1 MEPSRVVITKMLC
14 PANAEVPKI
23 FTAVGRAAA
32 VTTGDASDPDAPA
45 ALFDEILGLMDVSAV
60 EKSSRAG
67 RDWRETGGIP
77 LVVCTTEE
85 ADETVALRATV
96 AQLQAELAQLKTL
109 PAASTGG
116 GGAAPETK
124 SGAVKVNPLI
134 DGDDAA
140 EDGIDGIAPDGITLY
155 TREEVET
162 MKNKL
167 DATSTYLGLETV
179 NLHDIDENL
188 KVETAALED
197 AKANGRYTRTI
208 AGRIAA
214 EQKGHADQSATVGW
228 VKGTLSTLR
237 SEFGAKIMPQALLG
251 QKKYADAFAAA
262 LARAGAGASV
272 ERLAKVLAGIK
283 CVPTASSG
291 GGGGAGSSGK
301 IKAGRQ
307 PLDGKTMPELQQTGL
322 VEMKKLW
329 VNAALPALKRAGVE
343 FEGGFCEFVK
353 DPARAFEKALR
364 YDGDKTNVSDY
375 GRGTA
380 GLSTLQ
386 GIEAFML
393 AFLELLE
400 ANGYELAT
408 LKNTLNP
415 AVDVTKS
422 MGYRN
427 ILLNIRCPGSKHVV
441 ELQVNLKSIETIK
454 HGRYGHVT
462 YALLRACGYGNRV
475 TFSGAFNAAMAS
487 AVSSGRALK
496 LDVSSTVWT
505 EADVAGLQ
513 EAMASPACRVTEIEA
528 RVMKPD
534 GDDKVKL
541 AAVAALTRAACATES
556 VTMLKYVCVCVCVC
570 VCRWLCTRVRVL
582 GGCFV
587 YLAALRLCRGTV

>member
-1 MEPSRVVITKMLC
+1 MGASKSKT
-14 PANAEVPKI
+14 
-23 FTAVGRAAA
+23 TAAA
-32 VTTGDASDPDAPA
+32 AAAAAA
-45 ALFDEILGLMDVSAV
+45 AL
-60 EKSSRAG
+60 
-67 RDWRETGGIP
+67 
-77 LVVCTTEE
+77 
-85 ADETVALRATV
+85 
-96 AQLQAELAQLKTL
+96 KTK
-109 PAASTGG
+109 T
-116 GGAAPETK
+116 
-124 SGAVKVNPLI
+124 GAVKANPLF

-140 EDGIDGIAPDGITLY
+140 EDGVAPDGITLY

-162 MKNKL
+162 MKDKL
-167 DATSTYLGLETV
+167 VATSTYLGLETV

-197 AKANGRYTRTI
+197 AKANGRFTSTI
-208 AGRIAA
+208 EGRIDA
-214 EQKGHADQSATVGW
+214 EQNVHADQSATVGW

-272 ERLAKVLAGIK
+272 ERLAKVLAGIE
-283 CVPTASSG
+283 CVPTASG

-343 FEGGFCEFVK
+343 FDGGFCEFVK

-386 GIEAFML
+386 DIEAFML

-513 EAMASPACRVTEIEA
+513 EAMASPACRVTEITA
-528 RVMKPD
+528 KYMKPD
-534 GDDKVKL
+534 GGDKVKI
-541 AAVAALTRAACATES
+541 AAVAALARAACATAS
-556 VTMLKYVCVCVCVC
+556 
-570 VCRWLCTRVRVL
+570 
-582 GGCFV
+582 
-587 YLAALRLCRGTV
+587 

>member
-1 MEPSRVVITKMLC
+1 MEPSKVVITKMLC

-109 PAASTGG
+109 PATSTGG

-124 SGAVKVNPLI
+124 SGAAKATPLI

-140 EDGIDGIAPDGITLY
+140 EDGIAPDGITLY

-162 MKNKL
+162 MKDKL

-197 AKANGRYTRTI
+197 ANANGRATNFI
-208 AGRIAA
+208 EDRIAA
-214 EQKGHADQSATVGW
+214 EQKGHDDQSATVGW

-237 SEFGAKIMPQALLG
+237 SEFGAKIMPQALRG

-272 ERLAKVLAGIK
+272 ERLAQVLAGIE

-322 VEMKKLW
+322 VEMEKLW

-386 GIEAFML
+386 DIEAFML

-427 ILLNIRCPGSKHVV
+427 ILLNIRCPGSMHVV

-496 LDVSSTVWT
+496 LDVSQTVWT

-513 EAMASPACRVTEIEA
+513 EAMASPACRVTEIKA
-528 RVMKPD
+528 TYMKPN
-534 GDDKVKL
+534 GDDKVKI
-541 AAVAALTRAACATES
+541 AAVAALTRAACATAS
-556 VTMLKYVCVCVCVC
+556 VTMLRYVCVCVCVC
-570 VCRWLCTRVRVL
+570 GWLCTRVRVW

>member
-1 MEPSRVVITKMLC
+1 MEPSKVVITKMLC

-77 LVVCTTEE
+77 LVVCTTDE

-124 SGAVKVNPLI
+124 TGAAKATPLI

-140 EDGIDGIAPDGITLY
+140 EDGIAPDGITLY

-162 MKNKL
+162 MKDKL

-197 AKANGRYTRTI
+197 AKANGRVTNTI
-208 AGRIAA
+208 ARRIKVEQEGR
-214 EQKGHADQSATVGW
+214 ADQSATVGW

-237 SEFGAKIMPQALLG
+237 SEFGAKIMPQALRG

-272 ERLAKVLAGIK
+272 ERLAKVLAGIE

-301 IKAGRQ
+301 IKEGRQ

-329 VNAALPALKRAGVE
+329 VNAALPAFKRAGVE
-343 FEGGFCEFVK
+343 FDGGFCEFVK

-386 GIEAFML
+386 DIEAFML

-505 EADVAGLQ
+505 EADVAGLL
-513 EAMASPACRVTEIEA
+513 EAMASPACRVTEITA
-528 RVMKPD
+528 KYMKPD
-534 GDDKVKL
+534 GDDKVKI
-541 AAVAALTRAACATES
+541 AAVAALARAACATAS
-556 VTMLKYVCVCVCVC
+556 VTMLEYVCVYAYAGGCVHEFVF
-570 VCRWLCTRVRVL
+570 
-582 GGCFV
+582 GGACFV
-587 YLAALRLCRGTV
+587 YLAALRLCRGTA